1 MKVRLCGA
9 GAVGLTVAHKLKD
22 VSDFRIIASG
32 GRLDRYKRDGFLF
45 NGKKEELS
53 LISPDDADKADLLIV
68 AVKNFHLS
76 KALEEIAPFVSDDT
90 MILSLLNGIDAERV
104 ISERFGAAKVLYSFI
119 TDLSATHENNSTV
132 CFSDGGIII
141 FGEKDNSISER
152 VKKIAGLFD
161 DAGQRYMIPA
171 DIMHE
176 KWWKFTLNC
185 CFNTLSATIGANYMA
200 MSENAYLVR
209 AVRMIANEILSV
221 AKAEGVS
228 LSHDDVDLVIKMVL
242 SHHDKGKTSML
253 QDVEA
258 GRMTEN
264 DYFLGTLSRLGRMH
278 GILTPCSDLAY
289 NLLEARRH
297 ALAVH

>member
-32 GRLDRYKRDGFLF
+32 GRLDRYNRDGFLF

-76 KALEEIAPFVSDDT
+76 KALDEIAPFVSDDT
-90 MILSLLNGIDAERV
+90 IILSLLNGIDAERV
-104 ISERFGAAKVLYSFI
+104 ISERFGADKVLYSFI

-152 VKKIAGLFD
+152 VKKIASLFD
-161 DAGQRYMIPA
+161 DAGQRYRIPA

-200 MSENAYLVR
+200 MSENAHLVR

-221 AKAEGVS
+221 AKSEGVS

-253 QDVEA
+253 QDLEA
-258 GRMTEN
+258 GRQTEN
-264 DYFLGTLSRLGRMH
+264 RYFAGTLG
-278 GILTPCSDLAY
+278 
-289 NLLEARRH
+289 
-297 ALAVH
+297 ALARAHSIPVPITDFVFNLVAAAEEAG